1 MRRADE
7 TPPAGAPVAEPWSK
21 TRRKAE
27 MEALRKLGEAL
38 VGLDAAK
45 LSGLSLPE
53 RLTEAIADAQHIT
66 KWGARRRHLHY
77 IGRLM
82 RELEPETIAA
92 LKLALAERR

>member
-27 MEALRKLGEAL
+27 MDALRKLGEAL
-38 VGLDAAK
+38 LDLDEAR
-45 LSGLSLPE
+45 LSRLSLPE

-66 KWGARRRHLHY
+66 KRGARRRHLHY

-82 RELEPETIAA
+82 RELDPEAIAA
-92 LKLALAERR
+92 LRLVLAERR

>member
-7 TPPAGAPVAEPWSK
+7 TPPAVVPVAEPWSK

-27 MEALRKLGEAL
+27 METLRKLGEAL
-38 VGLDAAK
+38 LGLDSAK
-45 LSGLSLPE
+45 LGRLSLPE
-53 RLTEAIADAQHIT
+53 RLAEAIADAQHIT
-66 KWGARRRHLHY
+66 KRGARRRHLHY

-92 LKLALAERR
+92 LKLLLAERR